1 MKLLYFTVVSSGLLA
16 VVFGQVVFK
25 NDESS
30 SSNPS
35 SKSYTGAG
43 SATGNS
49 SRDGRNLLHWIHSFT
64 NPETDPY
71 LAKANTACLD
81 GDLAECFKAKALSNL
96 DEFFTKESYSLNDN
110 ARIVRMPEEHVRRV
124 YQEPFEFT
132 TTGAR
137 ADEPEWDQFVKFVT
151 RKVERFLK
159 SAAVEVQF
167 SDDVTESGRYSP
179 RFIDEITSE
188 LDAIEDKKGGLL
200 SKCSLLRLTNTTML
214 QCTARQISTT
224 FQCGEKNFRVN
235 FYNLSGK
242 TETIQD
248 IL

>member
-1 MKLLYFTVVSSGLLA
+1 MKLGLSYFIFVLCGLLA
-16 VVFGQVVFK
+16 AVFSEVVFK
-25 NDESS
+25 NDENR

-35 SKSYTGAG
+35 SQSYTAG
-43 SATGNS
+43 PAAGNS

-96 DEFFTKESYSLNDN
+96 DEFFTKETYSLNDN

-188 LDAIEDKKGGLL
+188 LDAIEDKKGGVL
-200 SKCSLLRLTNTTML
+200 SKWHGTLATST
-214 QCTARQISTT
+214 IS
-224 FQCGEKNFRVN
+224 
-235 FYNLSGK
+235 
-242 TETIQD
+242 
-248 IL
+248 

>member
-1 MKLLYFTVVSSGLLA
+1 MFDQMKLSFILVLCGLA
-16 VVFGQVVFK
+16 QVFSEVVFK

-35 SKSYTGAG
+35 SKYGPA
-43 SATGNS
+43 AGNS

-71 LAKANTACLD
+71 LAKANTGCLD

-110 ARIVRMPEEHVRRV
+110 TRIVRMPEEHVRRV

-137 ADEPEWDQFVKFVT
+137 ADESEWDQFVKFVT

-167 SDDVTESGRYSP
+167 TDDVTESGRYSP
-179 RFIDEITSE
+179 RFIDEISSE
-188 LDAIEDKKGGLL
+188 LDAIEDKKGGVISELHI
-200 SKCSLLRLTNTTML
+200 SIFVSQTCKG
-214 QCTARQISTT
+214 TAS
-224 FQCGEKNFRVN
+224 CVSSYSNFP
-235 FYNLSGK
+235 K
-242 TETIQD
+242 
-248 IL
+248 